1 MAKKVGSL
9 SEDEIKDIRS
19 EAVGLSN
26 DLDSISKKISGA
38 LSNVSKTLG
47 ESTSAFKESFNASK
61 ALSDAI
67 QAVDSKTLSSKK
79 EQSKFQ
85 DKVRKA
91 QEEATR
97 LEAKAHRLRAESVNL
112 TKTEAREAYKVARAY
127 EDGAD
132 KLRDQ
137 ARAAGKIVEEFE
149 KLNNDTRFFD
159 SLAEITSSIPV
170 IGKVFGEFK
179 TASDAAR
186 KASSEGGNA
195 LLAGASA
202 LVGALGKLA
211 LTLVVGKTVEM
222 FKIIDERT
230 VSFTRNLG
238 ISSKEAFEL
247 NDQMLK
253 ASLNSGLLYFN
264 AERFTEAQNATNAVL
279 GSNVILSSEL
289 GENYS
294 ALVYRLGFSN
304 DEATKFNLT
313 SIALG
318 KNAKEY
324 TGQINAQT
332 KLLNGERKLQ
342 IDNRQIMKDI
352 SETSSRIQIS
362 SKAQNYNLVEAAY
375 NARAL
380 GMSMQQVEKTA
391 DHLLNFEASISSE
404 LEAELLTGKQ
414 INLEEARL
422 YAFKNDMVGLTKELA
437 KQNVN
442 AYTFGKMNRIEQE
455 SYAGALGMSA
465 EELATSL
472 KFQEQLSTLSKE
484 SGYRDA
490 KSLDDLKSKVSLKA
504 KELGSYDKALAAVGN
519 EELKNQL
526 DAATLQEQFQEKQT
540 KAMEELARTLGPD
553 GLKASL
559 DGLKETIDS
568 LIFAIKILA
577 GIQLAKSLVGLG
589 QGVWNMAGG
598 ARNMLG
604 SFTAMRGQSAAVSSN
619 IQKITMANGRTA
631 FRDASTGRFV
641 SNAAGKSAMRGN
653 MVRGGMGGMGL
664 SLAGMAANYGRE
676 NMDDPNSGAGKG
688 LGVLGSTLT
697 YAGTGAMIG
706 SIIPGVGTAI
716 GGAIGGLAGLGMGMY
731 NEFGAP
737 KIHLATGG
745 IVTKPTRALIGEAG
759 DEAVIP
765 LNSREGKSML
775 GGGGNSDN
783 ATVIS
788 LLTQL
793 LNKDSNVYMDST
805 RVGTA
810 MNIGSVKVS

>member
-1 MAKKVGSL
+1 L
-9 SEDEIKDIRS
+9 
-19 EAVGLSN
+19 
-26 DLDSISKKISGA
+26 
-38 LSNVSKTLG
+38 SKTQ
-47 ESTSAFKESFNASK
+47 
-61 ALSDAI
+61 AL
-67 QAVDSKTLSSKK
+67 
-79 EQSKFQ
+79 
-85 DKVRKA
+85 
-91 QEEATR
+91 
-97 LEAKAHRLRAESVNL
+97 
-112 TKTEAREAYKVARAY
+112 EAYKVARAY

-170 IGKVFGEFK
+170 VGKVFGEFQK
-179 TASDAAR
+179 ASDAAR

-195 LLAGASA
+195 LLAGANA

-222 FKIIDERT
+222 FKTIDERT
-230 VSFTRNLG
+230 VNFSRSLG
-238 ISSKEAFEL
+238 IASKEAFEL
-247 NDQMLK
+247 NNQMLQ

-264 AERFTEAQNATNAVL
+264 AERFTEAQNAANATL

-294 ALVYRLGFSN
+294 ALVYRLGFTN

-313 SIALG
+313 SVALG
-318 KNAKEY
+318 KSAKEY
-324 TGQINAQT
+324 TGQITAQT

-362 SKAQNYNLVEAAY
+362 SRAQNYNLVEAAY

-380 GMSMQQVEKTA
+380 GMSMQQIEKTA

-422 YAFKNDMVGLTKELA
+422 YAFKNDMVGLTRELA
-437 KQNVN
+437 KQNVT
-442 AYTFGKMNRIEQE
+442 AYSFGKMNRIEQE
-455 SYAGALGMSA
+455 SYAEALGMSA
-465 EELATSL
+465 EELSTSL
-472 KFQEQLSTLSKE
+472 KFQEQLSTLSKD

-490 KSLDDLKSKVSLKA
+490 KSLDDLKSRISIRA
-504 KELGSYDKALAAVGN
+504 KEIGYDKALAEIGN
-519 EELKNQL
+519 QELKNQL

-540 KAMEELARTLGPD
+540 KAMEELAKTLGPE

-559 DGLKETIDS
+559 DGLKSTIDS
-568 LIFAIKILA
+568 LILAIQILA
-577 GIQLAKSLVGLG
+577 GIQLAKGI
-589 QGVWNMAGG
+589 WNMAAG
-598 ARNMLG
+598 AKNMLG
-604 SFTAMRGQSAAVSSN
+604 SFTAMRGQSAAISSN
-619 IQKITMANGRTA
+619 IQKVTMANGRTA

-641 SNAAGKSAMRGN
+641 SNAAGKSAMRGR
-653 MVRGGMGGMGL
+653 MARGMGGGMGL
-664 SLAGMAANYGRE
+664 SLAGMAADYGRE

-706 SIIPGVGTAI
+706 SIIPGVGTLI
-716 GGAIGGLAGLGMGMY
+716 GGAIGGLARLGMGMY

-737 KIHLATGG
+737 KVQLATGG

-775 GGGGNSDN
+775 GNGGGNN
-783 ATVIS
+783 EMATMIS
-788 LLTQL
+788 ILTQI
-793 LNKDSNVYMDST
+793 LNKDSSVYMDST
-805 RVGTA
+805 KVGTA

>member
-1 MAKKVGSL
+1 MAKKVGTL
-9 SEDEIKDIRS
+9 SEDDIKDIRS

-26 DLDSISKKISGA
+26 DLDSISKKISSA

-61 ALSDAI
+61 SLADAI
-67 QAVDSKTLSSKK
+67 SKVDAKTLASKK
-79 EQSKFQ
+79 EQAKFQ

-97 LEAKAHRLRAESVNL
+97 LEAKANRLRAEAVNL
-112 TKTEAREAYKVARAY
+112 SKTQALEAYKVARAY

-170 IGKVFGEFK
+170 VGKVFGEFQK
-179 TASDAAR
+179 ASDAAR

-195 LLAGASA
+195 LLAGANA

-222 FKIIDERT
+222 FKTIDERT
-230 VSFTRNLG
+230 VNFSRSLG
-238 ISSKEAFEL
+238 IASKEAFEL
-247 NDQMLK
+247 NNQMLQ

-264 AERFTEAQNATNAVL
+264 AERFTEAQNAANATL

-294 ALVYRLGFSN
+294 ALVYRLGFTN

-313 SIALG
+313 SVALG
-318 KNAKEY
+318 KSAKEY
-324 TGQINAQT
+324 TGQITAQT

-362 SKAQNYNLVEAAY
+362 SRAQNYNLVEAAY

-380 GMSMQQVEKTA
+380 GMSMQQIEKTA

-422 YAFKNDMVGLTKELA
+422 YAFKNDMVGLTRELA
-437 KQNVN
+437 KQNVT
-442 AYTFGKMNRIEQE
+442 AYSFGKMNRIEQE
-455 SYAGALGMSA
+455 SYAEALGMSA
-465 EELATSL
+465 EELSTSL
-472 KFQEQLSTLSKE
+472 KFQEQLSTLSKD

-490 KSLDDLKSKVSLKA
+490 KSLDDLKSRISIRA
-504 KELGSYDKALAAVGN
+504 KEIGYDKALAEIGN
-519 EELKNQL
+519 QELKNQL

-540 KAMEELARTLGPD
+540 KAMEELAKTLGPE

-559 DGLKETIDS
+559 DGLKSTIDS
-568 LIFAIKILA
+568 LILAIQILA
-577 GIQLAKSLVGLG
+577 GIQLAKGI
-589 QGVWNMAGG
+589 WNMAAG
-598 ARNMLG
+598 AKNMLG
-604 SFTAMRGQSAAVSSN
+604 SFTAMRGQSAAISSN
-619 IQKITMANGRTA
+619 IQKVTMANGRTA

-641 SNAAGKSAMRGN
+641 SNAAGKSAMRGR
-653 MVRGGMGGMGL
+653 MARGMGGGMGL
-664 SLAGMAANYGRE
+664 SLAGMAADYGRE

-706 SIIPGVGTAI
+706 SIIPGVGTLI

-737 KIHLATGG
+737 KVQLATGG

-775 GGGGNSDN
+775 GNGGGNN
-783 ATVIS
+783 EMATMIS
-788 LLTQL
+788 ILTQI
-793 LNKDSNVYMDST
+793 LNKDSSVYMDST
-805 RVGTA
+805 KVGTA

>member
-1 MAKKVGSL
+1 MAKKVGTL
-9 SEDEIKDIRS
+9 SEDDIKDIRS

-26 DLDSISKKISGA
+26 DLDSISKKISSA

-67 QAVDSKTLSSKK
+67 SKVDAKTLASKK
-79 EQSKFQ
+79 EQAKFQ

-97 LEAKAHRLRAESVNL
+97 LEAKANRLRAEAINL
-112 TKTEAREAYKVARAY
+112 NKTAALEAYKVARAY

-137 ARAAGKIVEEFE
+137 ARAASKIVEEFE

-170 IGKVFGEFK
+170 IGKVFGEFQK
-179 TASDAAR
+179 ASDAAR

-222 FKIIDERT
+222 FKTIDERT

-264 AERFTEAQNATNAVL
+264 AERFTESQNATNAVL

-362 SKAQNYNLVEAAY
+362 SRAQNYNLVEATY

-422 YAFKNDMVGLTKELA
+422 YAFKNDMVGLTRELA
-437 KQNVN
+437 KQNVT
-442 AYTFGKMNRIEQE
+442 AYSFGKMNRIEQE
-455 SYAGALGMSA
+455 SYAGALGMGA

-472 KFQEQLSTLSKE
+472 KFQEQLNTLSKE

-490 KSLDDLKSKVSLKA
+490 KSLDDLKSRVSIRA
-504 KELGSYDKALAAVGN
+504 KEIGYDKALAEVGN
-519 EELKNQL
+519 QELKNQL
-526 DAATLQEQFQEKQT
+526 DSATIQEQFQEKQT
-540 KAMEELARTLGPD
+540 KAMELLAKTLGPE

-559 DGLKETIDS
+559 DGLKATIDS
-568 LIFAIKILA
+568 LILAIQILA
-577 GIQLAKSLVGLG
+577 GIQLAKGI
-589 QGVWNMAGG
+589 WNMAAG

-604 SFTAMRGQSAAVSSN
+604 SFTAMRGQSAAISSN
-619 IQKITMANGRTA
+619 IQKVTMANGRTA
-631 FRDASTGRFV
+631 FRNASTGRFV
-641 SNAAGKSAMRGN
+641 SNAAGNAAT
-653 MVRGGMGGMGL
+653 RGGGLARGLGGGLGL
-664 SLAGMAANYGRE
+664 SLAGMAADYGRSK
-676 NMDDPNSGAGKG
+676 MDDPNSGAGKG

-706 SIIPGVGTAI
+706 SIIPGVGTLI

-783 ATVIS
+783 ATVIN

-793 LNKDSNVYMDST
+793 LNKDSNIYMDST